1 MHFNS
6 SKYSIIESGG
16 MVQPVLVL
24 NVSSTINIIVQVTIT
39 DISATKSEDNKT
51 GDYKLETQSV
61 TFKKGTNIASLNISI
76 IDDKFLEDNEMFNLT
91 IDSSSPPSNVIVGN
105 TGNTTV
111 TIIND
116 DGKYVYWNNKVIK

>member
-24 NVSSTINIIVQVTIT
+24 NVSSTINIIIQVTIT
-39 DISATKSEDNKT
+39 DISATKSEDSKT
-51 GDYKLETQSV
+51 GDYKPETQSV

-76 IDDKFLEDNEMFNLT
+76 IDDKSLEDNEKFNLA
-91 IDSSSPPSNVIVGN
+91 INPSSLPSNVIVDNDN
-105 TGNTTV
+105 TSNATV

-116 DGKYVYWNNKVIK
+116 DGKYVAILK

>member
-6 SKYSIIESGG
+6 STYSIIESGG

-24 NVSSTINIIVQVTIT
+24 NVSSANGFAVQVTIT
-39 DISATKSEDNKT
+39 DISATKSEDSKT
-51 GDYKLETQSV
+51 GDYKLETRSV
-61 TFKKGTNIASLNISI
+61 TFKKGTNIALLNISI

-91 IDSSSPPSNVIVGN
+91 IDSSSPSNVIVGN